1 MKLRKGIMVIVILAL
16 IFSLGV
22 SQSFAQSIR
31 MSHEMSADTEDPTH
45 GYMLVLQYY
54 IESTTDMEATIYPDN
69 VLGGMEEVIEQVMAG
84 EIHIGQVSIGGMS
97 HFYQDALI
105 FNLPYGYPRDE
116 RVALKLWQPDNEFSR
131 KVYEGI
137 EEEVGVKPI
146 HVFLRGGFAL
156 LSNNVRPVR
165 SVEDMDGILFRAM
178 DRSQIALYES
188 LGASGVSIPW
198 EEVYTALDTGVAD
211 GQMNPSSIF
220 IDANFHE
227 VQDYITY
234 PGTFPSTGMIVV
246 NPQWYENL
254 SEEDRHNLD
263 IAFEHAFV
271 TSAGLSFRSEALAE
285 ETLIDRGVEVYHQT
299 EEEYDEFR
307 DTALDGVLEWAYETL
322 GEDFTN
328 EFLAEVERLE
338 MELSK

>member
-1 MKLRKGIMVIVILAL
+1 MKLKKIILLLIVVAL
-16 IFSLGV
+16 FVSFGV
-22 SQSFAQSIR
+22 TQAYAQSIR
-31 MSHEMSADTEDPTH
+31 LSHEMSADTEDPTH

-54 IESTTDMEATIYPDN
+54 IESTTDMDATIYPSN

-97 HFYQDALI
+97 HFYQDSLI

-116 RVALKLWQPDNEFSR
+116 RVALKLWQRDNDFSR
-131 KVYEGI
+131 KIYEGI
-137 EEEVGVKPI
+137 EEELGVKPI

-165 SVEDMDGILFRAM
+165 SVEDMSGIQFRAM

-188 LGASGVSIPW
+188 LGATGVSIPW

-234 PGTFPSTGMIVV
+234 PGTFPSTGMIIV
-246 NPQWYENL
+246 NPQWYESL
-254 SEEDRHNLD
+254 TDEERHSLN
-263 IAFEHAFV
+263 IAFDHAFV

-285 ETLIDRGVEVYHQT
+285 EVLTNRGVEVYHQT
-299 EEEYDEFR
+299 EEEYEEFR
-307 DTALDGVLEWAYETL
+307 DTALEGVLEWAYDTL
-322 GEDFTN
+322 GEDLTN
-328 EFLAEVERLE
+328 EFLEEVERLE
-338 MELSK
+338 NELRN